1 MKALLVFGFAPFGA
15 SFQPKVISH
24 DERNRDNRP
33 TDNHEARIALLLAI
47 FFGFLRRAGGK
58 LGGGLR

>member
-1 MKALLVFGFAPFGA
+1 MKALLMFGFAPFGT
-15 SFQPKVISH
+15 SLQPKVIPD

-47 FFGFLRRAGGK
+47 FLGFLRRAFGK
-58 LGGGLR
+58 LGGDLW